1 MPNIHPQDET
11 LSLSLRD
18 PDVFWSHH
26 ASHLHW
32 HKAPS
37 RAIDRTTKT
46 LPDGTSHEHW
56 AWFPDG
62 EISTTY
68 NCVDRH
74 VAEGRGDNVAII
86 WESPVSGRTEKI
98 TYAQLL
104 DEVEVLA
111 GVLRE
116 EGVRRGDVVI
126 IYSMGFV
133 PLAVLGVCADMY
145 VMQCL

>member
-1 MPNIHPQDET
+1 MAPQSSTHPQDET
-11 LSLSLRD
+11 LALSLRD
-18 PDVFWSHH
+18 PETFWSHH

-32 HKAPS
+32 HKQPS
-37 RAIDRTTKT
+37 QALSRSTKT
-46 LPDGTSHEHW
+46 LADGTSHEHW

-74 VAEGRGDNVAII
+74 VAAGGGDNVAIV
-86 WESPVSGRTEKI
+86 WESPVSGEKERI

-116 EGVRRGDVVI
+116 EGVKKGDVVI
-126 IYSMGFV
+126 IYSTACFCLLFLRGYF
-133 PLAVLGVCADMY
+133 PGVC
-145 VMQCL
+145 